1 MHHDPQSGTQACARV
16 LSQNQQQQPA
26 PWFTGK
32 KKKKKQRL
40 NPGKLTLIRVKALQ
54 PDDYDVMFFCK
65 ELRKTYKTSSG

>member
-1 MHHDPQSGTQACARV
+1 MTLNLAHRLV
-16 LSQNQQQQPA
+16 LEFSVRTSSNSLPPDLRA
-26 PWFTGK
+26 K